1 MSPGTIPTARPLRKL
16 AYSRGLAVGMVCG
29 ESRASD
35 EREAFGGCSP
45 DDGGMVC
52 GESRA
57 SDEREAIG
65 GCSPDDGGWY
75 AAKAVHPTN
84 AKRLEDAARTMGGMV
99 CGKSRDKMHF
109 QGEGRLC
116 SEPNDP

>member
-35 EREAFGGCSP
+35 EREAF
-45 DDGGMVC
+45 
-52 GESRA
+52 
-57 SDEREAIG
+57 G